1 MGGWESDERV
11 RKQGERG
18 GVWGTSEKMCLL
30 TIVLYLVLV
39 PRFPSGE
46 FLL

>member
-18 GVWGTSEKMCLL
+18 GVWGT
-30 TIVLYLVLV
+30 
-39 PRFPSGE
+39 GE
-46 FLL
+46 EEMGRTGGGG